1 MQRYTRK
8 TIENKRSFL
17 WLKFIKKRDNIY
29 IVKILIYHGLCEHDS
44 QFNYINK
51 SYKM

>member
-8 TIENKRSFL
+8 TIENKRRFRQ
-17 WLKFIKKRDNIY
+17 LKFIKERDNIY
-29 IVKILIYHGLCEHDS
+29 IVKILIYHGLCEQDGK
-44 QFNYINK
+44 FNYINK